1 MATARRP
8 AVKPVAKPQP
18 QIAEI
23 VEAAVQRQA
32 PLMELMDLAE
42 RCKLIAQAGAAY
54 YNALRDGGVPVL
66 EADVSF
72 EHWSESTWKVAAQSA
87 ESEDDAE

>member
-1 MATARRP
+1 MATRRTA
-8 AVKPVAKPQP
+8 AVQPVAKSRP

-23 VEAAVQRQA
+23 VEAAAQRQA

-42 RCKLIAQAGAAY
+42 RCRLIAKAGAAY
-54 YNALRDGGVPVL
+54 YNTLRDEGVPVL

-72 EHWSESTWKVAAQSA
+72 EHWSESTWKVAAQPPA
-87 ESEDDAE
+87 EDDE